1 MPSAKVLS
9 KSNNL
14 HQTLFLLIE
23 TSSNSSKDEVSIT
36 RVCLCLMCSV
46 ITESLAWFFF
56 SDHWT
61 RIKIRTYTGVLAR
74 EFLNY
79 CSELRCIT
87 SFDHHWTRYVGYLDG
102 FCLNFGWFLALKVR
116 VVLKMVIHMLVHL
129 HWSER
134 ERVWFLMYNSISFYR
149 LS

>member
-14 HQTLFLLIE
+14 HQTLAK
-23 TSSNSSKDEVSIT
+23 SKCLNAHYQFIT
-36 RVCLCLMCSV
+36 RVFLMCSV
-46 ITESLAWFFF
+46 TTESLAWFFF
-56 SDHWT
+56 SGHWT
-61 RIKIRTYTGVLAR
+61 RIKIRTYTGVLAS

-87 SFDHHWTRYVGYLDG
+87 SFDHDWTRYVGYLDG
-102 FCLNFGWFLALKVR
+102 FSLSFGWFLALKVR

-134 ERVWFLMYNSISFYR
+134 EREREYGS
-149 LS
+149 